1 MDVFFDSV
9 CRAIAEGDMSVEL
22 DATTYVHAKPTTAHS
37 YILPA
42 VLDALESHFDGSAK
56 NDVFD
61 LGCGTGGAAAALAER
76 GYYVVGVDPSSDG
89 IAKANINYPELP
101 LNVGSAYDDLSREY
115 GTFNAVISLEVVEHV
130 YDPRAF
136 ASTVYDLV
144 KPGGVAVM
152 STPYHGYLKNLALAT
167 MGKMDDHFM
176 PLKDHGHIKFWSKDT
191 LSMLLLDAGFDN
203 VRFRYV
209 GRIPVLAKSMIAV
222 AQKPL

>member
-1 MDVFFDSV
+1 M
-9 CRAIAEGDMSVEL
+9 
-22 DATTYVHAKPTTAHS
+22 
-37 YILPA
+37 
-42 VLDALESHFDGSAK
+42 
-56 NDVFD
+56 
-61 LGCGTGGAAAALAER
+61 
-76 GYYVVGVDPSSDG
+76 
-89 IAKANINYPELP
+89 
-101 LNVGSAYDDLSREY
+101 
-115 GTFNAVISLEVVEHV
+115 
-130 YDPRAF
+130 
-136 ASTVYDLV
+136 YDLV